1 MRTLRGPSRTLKSL
15 HRTVST
21 SDVPV
26 VTRRHTRVGIRCRP
40 MCFPS
45 ARRCPRETLERQA
58 RSGFD
63 LRVIGPSCGLPV
75 RARRAEP
82 GNAFF
87 RIDSLRAMNPQTAPR
102 SLWIESPCARTV
114 SPSVHPRPAS
124 DGATDFFQA
133 SALAAPRGL
142 ATSWRE
148 RRAMRPTDICHPDE
162 RRAPAPRVFPA
173 RSRRSR
179 GGDAPRSLGLRTA

>member
-1 MRTLRGPSRTLKSL
+1 MLGAVTATPAIRVVREGDDRRSYSLSSASAERDPAHRWTGAFSAPRMRTLRGHCGALKSL
-15 HRTVST
+15 HRVVST

-102 SLWIESPCARTV
+102 SLWIEIPCARTV

-124 DGATDFFQA
+124 DGATDFFPA

-142 ATSWRE
+142 ATS
-148 RRAMRPTDICHPDE
+148 
-162 RRAPAPRVFPA
+162 
-173 RSRRSR
+173 
-179 GGDAPRSLGLRTA
+179 